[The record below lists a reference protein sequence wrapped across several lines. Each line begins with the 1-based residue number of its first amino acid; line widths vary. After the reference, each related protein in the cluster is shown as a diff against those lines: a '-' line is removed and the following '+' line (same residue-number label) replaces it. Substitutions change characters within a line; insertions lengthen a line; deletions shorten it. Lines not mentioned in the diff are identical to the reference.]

1 MRWFC
6 LVLAT
11 VIVTGSPWMG
21 ADRAQAQQPARR
33 SVDIQTL
40 PTDFTSVTVTP
51 VRLVELE
58 GISASPVPE
67 PSTGAAVSL
76 LASAFLIRRRRPRLD

>member
-6 LVLAT
+6 LLLAT
-11 VIVTGSPWMG
+11 GIVMGSPWMG
-21 ADRAQAQQPARR
+21 VDRAQASANT
-33 SVDIQTL
+33 SVDTRTL

-58 GISASPVPE
+58 GFSASPVPE

-76 LASAFLIRRRRPRLD
+76 LSSAFLIRRRRPRLD